1 MGWRR
6 TASTVLVLGCW
17 LFATPDVLAQSASAV
32 PEETSRLIL
41 VRSTLVALDHANR
54 TGNYGVLRDL
64 GSPRFAAANTE
75 ARLAAIFSGL
85 REEGIDM
92 RAAAVSEIRFSSPP
106 FVDKN
111 NLLRLAGV
119 VPISPQPVRFDLA
132 FEIAG
137 GEWRL
142 FGIGVN
148 PVKTSGPPN

>member
-1 MGWRR
+1 MGLGI
-6 TASTVLVLGCW
+6 TASTILLQC
-17 LFATPDVLAQSASAV
+17 LLLLPASALAQSVSAV
-32 PEETSRLIL
+32 PDETSRLIL

-64 GSPRFAAANTE
+64 GSPRFGAANTE

-85 REEGIDM
+85 REEGVDI

-148 PVKTSGPPN
+148 PVKTSGPPD